1 MQGTEK
7 LMRGEALLG
16 LTARAGQA
24 VLTRAGQALLVVP
37 RTVPPPLTRS
47 RATRPQLDLAGPRLD
62 LAGPQLP
69 LLTCLRAMQ
78 PAQTTLRMKQVLLEV
93 LMSCLVEVLMT
104 LLAVLLLILTLSV
117 TLQTQLWV
125 SATLF
130 RYALLLRRGFLSDAD
145 CRGSPCHS
153 NLSESMMLMVACCPT
168 AQRLSHSG
176 MSPNSRPSHL
186 ALPVLN

>member
-24 VLTRAGQALLVVP
+24 VLTRAGQGLLVVP

-47 RATRPQLDLAGPRLD
+47 RATRPQLD

-104 LLAVLLLILTLSV
+104 PLAVLLLILTLSV

-125 SATLF
+125 SAILF
-130 RYALLLRRGFLSDAD
+130 RYALLLRRGLLSDAD